1 MLLYLEI
8 FIQDFLILFL
18 PMQDIIFEDFDE
30 NIKESD
36 VIEDFLRRNQFIR
49 IENLFFHTSSITNSI
64 KLFIK

>member
-18 PMQDIIFEDFDE
+18 PMQDIILEDFDE

-36 VIEDFLRRNQFIR
+36 VIEDFLRGNQFI
-49 IENLFFHTSSITNSI
+49 
-64 KLFIK
+64 